1 MRKRAVPLTERPTPI
16 PANFIVGSDGT
27 DSLARLLNSP
37 EHQIS
42 KLREAIAAQESLR
55 ATLGDDTVELT
66 LKPLR
71 SLLESLLAGHAETV
85 ASESG
90 SHGQLLTQLQSYIP
104 RQLADKIRATGHIQG
119 ERRQVTVIF
128 ADVSGF
134 TALSETLDPEEVAS
148 FMNECLKDLADAV
161 YQYEGVVDKFIGDC
175 IMAVFGAPI
184 ALEDDAERALHAALS
199 MRHRVELFNQRR
211 SDRLKEPLAL
221 HIGINSGT
229 VIAGNVGNDLRMSY
243 TVMGD
248 TVNIASRLEGAAT
261 RGQIFVSQSTYRLA
275 AGAFRFLP
283 LDPIQVKGKR
293 EPLKVYELL
302 EARVQPE
309 KIRGLEGL
317 VSPLIGRERE
327 SAAITAALARTKAG
341 KSAIVLVYGDA
352 GVGKS
357 RLLREI
363 RASNS
368 EKITWLEGRCF
379 SSTQTLSYGP
389 ILDLL
394 RRHIGIADEQHVDE
408 QQMALRQHVTTYFVN
423 EPVVYAILA
432 RLLSLPLT
440 TADEH
445 LIKEIAGA
453 EFRTRLFDII
463 ERELI
468 GLSAQ
473 QPVVALLEDLH
484 WADQSSIDLLNH
496 VLPLTR
502 KARLTF
508 ICAIRSRQE
517 PVATWEK
524 LNPVLAGL
532 SEHVVEVSLQPL
544 STEGSRTL
552 IAQLLGGFSLP
563 ESLAA
568 DIVDKSDGNP
578 FFLEEVLRSLIE
590 GGTLASEA
598 GAWRVTASAIT
609 PAVPDTIQ
617 GVLLSRIDRLTEE
630 LKVLL
635 QKASVIGRVFFY
647 RVLKVLAAEGA
658 GIDGQLTS
666 LQDSDLLHERSRL
679 PEIEYAFKHALTQE
693 VAYHTLLGPQR
704 RDLHH
709 QVGAALESLF
719 RDRLEEYS
727 GLIAY
732 HYFSAESWE
741 NALLHLIRC
750 SNAASQ
756 LCLFPEV
763 RGHCRRALECL
774 RHLEETR
781 ERREQKVDVIFQ
793 MIDASLTSEAPEKN
807 LRILAEAEAAAQSLE
822 DPLRLARVQLLIGRA
837 HYGGGNLREAID
849 YFQRVLELAPGLA
862 DPGLLATPGC
872 VLGVTF
878 AVQGRFR
885 ESLHLLDQTIPL
897 LEAAKDKHET
907 LLAYSYRG
915 CALTCLGRFAEGLS
929 DMNKALEAAVLAN
942 DLNGMAMAHC
952 ALAFSRLVA
961 GEYDEGMESSRR
973 LLEISEK
980 TGADVFRYGSN
991 AMLAWGA
998 FRLDRP
1004 SESQPYWNEAHEIA
1018 KALGGRIFF
1027 AEWFGAIEAEFVLQ
1041 YDDPAAGLRRG
1052 EEALVLSQ
1060 GAGSV
1065 IGEGL
1070 AECTIGRALAAH
1082 TGRCD
1087 EAIAHVMKGVGI
1099 LEGIG
1104 AQYDLARG
1112 VLSEAQ
1118 VRAACGDHS
1127 GARVA
1132 AEKAALLL
1140 HECNLAK
1147 EEATAR
1153 KFIAEL

>member
-1 MRKRAVPLTERPTPI
+1 MNSRDDQIAQLRA
-16 PANFIVGSDGT
+16 
-27 DSLARLLNSP
+27 
-37 EHQIS
+37 
-42 KLREAIAAQESLR
+42 AIATQESLR
-55 ATLGDDTVELT
+55 ATLGDATVDLAV
-66 LKPLR
+66 KPLR
-71 SLLESLLAGHAETV
+71 GLLESLSQQDDTPDR
-85 ASESG
+85 SG
-90 SHGQLLTQLQSYIP
+90 SRNELLAQLQSYIP
-104 RQLADKIRATGHIQG
+104 RQLADKIKATGHIQG

-148 FMNECLKDLADAV
+148 FMNECLKDLAEAV

-175 IMAVFGAPI
+175 VMAVFGAPI

-199 MRHRVELFNQRR
+199 MRNRVELFNKRR

-229 VIAGNVGNDLRMSY
+229 VIAGNVGSDLRMSY

-248 TVNIASRLEGAAT
+248 TVNVASRLEGAAT

-275 AGAFRFLP
+275 AGAFRFRP
-283 LDPIQVKGKR
+283 LEPIQVKGKR
-293 EPLKVYELL
+293 ELLKVYELL

-317 VSPLIGRERE
+317 ASPFIGRQGE
-327 SAAITAALARTKAG
+327 SDAIVSALTASKAG

-357 RLLREI
+357 RLLREV

-368 EKITWLEGRCF
+368 NEVTWLEGRCF
-379 SSTQTLSYGP
+379 SSTQTLSYAP

-394 RRHIGIADEQHVDE
+394 RRHMGIADEQHTDE
-408 QQMALRQHVTTYFVN
+408 QQMVLRQHVATYFPN
-423 EPVVYAILA
+423 EPEVYAILA

-440 TADEH
+440 EADED
-445 LIKEIAGA
+445 LIRDLVGA
-453 EFRTRLFDII
+453 EFRTRLFSII

-468 GLSAQ
+468 GLSARK
-473 QPVVALLEDLH
+473 PTVVLIEDLH

-496 VLPLTR
+496 VLPLTG

-508 ICAIRSRQE
+508 ICASRSRQE
-517 PVATWEK
+517 PAAIWEK
-524 LNPVLAGL
+524 INPVLEDL
-532 SEHVVEVSLQPL
+532 REHVVEVSLQPL
-544 STEGSRTL
+544 PTEASRAL
-552 IAQLLGGFSLP
+552 IEQLLGGFSLP

-568 DIVDKSDGNP
+568 DIVGKSDGNP

-590 GGTLASEA
+590 GGTLASE
-598 GAWRVTASAIT
+598 GESWRVTSVAAAS
-609 PAVPDTIQ
+609 AVPDTIQ

-647 RVLKVLAAEGA
+647 RVLKVLASEGTA
-658 GIDGQLTS
+658 LDGQLLS
-666 LQDSDLLHERSRL
+666 LQDSDLLHERARL

-704 RDLHH
+704 RALH
-709 QVGAALESLF
+709 QKVGDALELLF
-719 RDRLEEYS
+719 RDRLEEFA

-741 NALLHLIRC
+741 KALPHLIQC
-750 SNAASQ
+750 SKAAAQ

-763 RGHCRRALECL
+763 RGHCRRALECF

-793 MIDASLTSEAPEKN
+793 LIDASLTSEAPEKN
-807 LRILAEAEAAAQSLE
+807 LRILAEGEAVAQSLQ

-849 YFQRVLELAPGLA
+849 YFQRVLALAPGLG

-885 ESLHLLDQTIPL
+885 ESLRLLDQTIPL
-897 LEAAKDKHET
+897 LEAARDNHET
-907 LLAYSYRG
+907 ILAYSYRG
-915 CALTCLGRFAEGLS
+915 CALTCLGRFAVALS
-929 DMNKALEAAVLAN
+929 DMNKALEDACSAN
-942 DLNGMAMAHC
+942 DRNGMAMAHC

-961 GEYDEGMESSRR
+961 GEYAEGMENSRR
-973 LLEISEK
+973 LLEISEN

-1004 SESQPYWNEAHEIA
+1004 DDARHYWHESHEIA

-1041 YDDPAAGLRRG
+1041 YGDAVAGLRAA
-1052 EEALVLSQ
+1052 EEALALSQ

-1070 AECTIGRALAAH
+1070 AECTIGKALAAH
-1082 TGRCD
+1082 PGRGD
-1087 EAIAHVMKGVGI
+1087 EACSHVMKGIQI
-1099 LEGIG
+1099 LEEIG

-1112 VLSEAQ
+1112 KFTEAE
-1118 VRAACGDHS
+1118 VRAACGDRS
-1127 GARVA
+1127 GARKA
-1132 AEKAALLL
+1132 AEKAASLL
-1140 HECNLAK
+1140 HECRLAK
-1147 EEATAR
+1147 EEAVAR
-1153 KFIAEL
+1153 KFIAGLKAD

>member
-1 MRKRAVPLTERPTPI
+1 MV
-16 PANFIVGSDGT
+16 
-27 DSLARLLNSP
+27 NSR
-37 EHQIS
+37 EEQIAQ
-42 KLREAIAAQESLR
+42 LREAIAAQEALR
-55 ATLGDDTVELT
+55 RTLGDAVVELT

-71 SLLESLLAGHAETV
+71 NLLSSLLAQSVDAAG
-85 ASESG
+85 
-90 SHGQLLTQLQSYIP
+90 GQTGPRDELLTKLQGYIP
-104 RQLADKIRATGHIQG
+104 RHLAEKIRASGHVEG

-148 FMNECLKDLADAV
+148 FMNECLKDLAEAV
-161 YQYEGVVDKFIGDC
+161 YEYEGVVDKFIGDC
-175 IMAVFGAPI
+175 VMAVFGAPI

-199 MRHRVELFNQRR
+199 MRNRVELFNQRR
-211 SDRLKEPLAL
+211 SDKLKEPLAL

-229 VIAGNVGNDLRMSY
+229 VIAGNVGSDLRMSY

-248 TVNIASRLEGAAT
+248 TVNVASRLEGAAT

-275 AGAFRFLP
+275 AGAFRFRP
-283 LDPIQVKGKR
+283 LEPIQVKGKR
-293 EPLKVYELL
+293 ELLKVYELL

-317 VSPLIGRERE
+317 VSPLVGRQRE
-327 SAAITAALARTKAG
+327 SDAITAALAATKAG
-341 KSAIVLVYGDA
+341 KSAILIVTGDA

-363 RASNS
+363 RAGNTD
-368 EKITWLEGRCF
+368 EIIWLEGRCF
-379 SSTQTLSYGP
+379 SSTQTLSYAP

-394 RRHIGIADEQHVDE
+394 RRHIGIADEQHTDE
-408 QQMALRQHVTTYFVN
+408 QQLVLRQHAANFPDAP
-423 EPVVYAILA
+423 EVYAILA

-440 TADEH
+440 EPDEK
-445 LIKEIAGA
+445 LIREIAGA
-453 EFRTRLFDII
+453 EFQVRLFDLI

-468 GLSAQ
+468 GLSTQ
-473 QPVVALLEDLH
+473 KPVVVLMEDLH
-484 WADQSSIDLLNH
+484 WADQSSIDLLNS

-517 PVATWEK
+517 PAAIWEK
-524 LNPVLAGL
+524 INPVLEDL
-532 SEHVVEVSLQPL
+532 RQHVVEVSLQPL

-552 IAQLLGGFSLP
+552 IAQLLGGFCLP
-563 ESLAA
+563 EALAV
-568 DIVDKSDGNP
+568 DIVEKSDGNP

-590 GGTLASEA
+590 GGTLAAEGST
-598 GAWRVTASAIT
+598 WRVTGPAAPS
-609 PAVPDTIQ
+609 AVPDTIQ

-658 GIDGQLTS
+658 ALDGQLTS
-666 LQDSDLLHERSRL
+666 LEDSDLLHERARL

-704 RDLHH
+704 RALH
-709 QVGAALESLF
+709 QKVGDALEMLF
-719 RDRLEEYS
+719 RDRLEEFA

-741 NALLHLIRC
+741 KALPHLIQC
-750 SNAASQ
+750 SSAASQ

-774 RHLEETR
+774 RHLDETR

-793 MIDASLTSEAPEKN
+793 LIDASLTSEAPEKN
-807 LRILAEAEAAAQSLE
+807 LRILAEGEAVAQSLQ

-837 HYGGGNLREAID
+837 HYGGGNLREALD
-849 YFQRVLELAPGLA
+849 YFQRVLELASGLG

-872 VLGVTF
+872 VMGVTF

-897 LEAAKDKHET
+897 LEAAKDNHET
-907 LLAYSYRG
+907 ILAYSYRG
-915 CALTCLGRFAEGLS
+915 CALTCLGRFAAALS
-929 DMNKALEAAVLAN
+929 DMNKALEDACSAN
-942 DLNGMAMAHC
+942 DRNGMAMAHC

-961 GEYDEGMESSRR
+961 GEYAEGMESSRR
-973 LLEISEK
+973 LLEISEN

-1004 SESQPYWNEAHEIA
+1004 EDARHYWQAAHEIA
-1018 KALGGRIFF
+1018 QALGGRIFF

-1041 YDDPAAGLRRG
+1041 YDDAVAGLRAA

-1070 AECTIGRALAAH
+1070 AECTIGKALAAQP
-1082 TGRCD
+1082 GRGDDAC
-1087 EAIAHVMKGVGI
+1087 AHVMKGIQI

-1104 AQYDLARG
+1104 AQYDLARAI
-1112 VLSEAQ
+1112 LTEAE
-1118 VRAACGDHS
+1118 VRNACGDRQ
-1127 GARVA
+1127 GARIA
-1132 AEKAALLL
+1132 AEKAATLLQ
-1140 HECNLAK
+1140 ECNLAK
-1147 EEATAR
+1147 EESMAR
-1153 KFIAEL
+1153 TLIVELKAD

>member
-1 MRKRAVPLTERPTPI
+1 MI
-16 PANFIVGSDGT
+16 FIVGGKGT
-27 DSLARLLNSP
+27 GNLAFLSSRND
-37 EHQIS
+37 QIAQ
-42 KLREAIAAQESLR
+42 LRAAIAAQEALR
-55 ATLGDDTVELT
+55 ATLGDATVDLAIQA
-66 LKPLR
+66 LR
-71 SLLESLLAGHAETV
+71 GLLQSLSQGDDAPERP
-85 ASESG
+85 G
-90 SHGQLLTQLQSYIP
+90 SPDELLTRLQSYIP
-104 RQLADKIRATGHIQG
+104 RHLADKIRTTGQVQG

-148 FMNECLKDLADAV
+148 FMNECLKDLAEAV

-175 IMAVFGAPI
+175 VMAVFGAPI

-211 SDRLKEPLAL
+211 SDKLKEPLAL

-229 VIAGNVGNDLRMSY
+229 VIAGNVGSDLRMSY

-248 TVNIASRLEGAAT
+248 TVNVASRLEGAAT

-275 AGAFRFLP
+275 AGAFLFRP
-283 LDPIQVKGKR
+283 LEPIQVKGKR
-293 EPLKVYELL
+293 ELLKVYELL
-302 EARVQPE
+302 EARIQPE

-317 VSPLIGRERE
+317 VSPLVGRQRE
-327 SAAITAALARTKAG
+327 ANAITAALAATTSG
-341 KSAIVLVYGDA
+341 KSAILIVSGDA

-357 RLLREI
+357 RLLREV
-363 RASNS
+363 RANNA
-368 EKITWLEGRCF
+368 EEITWLEGRCF
-379 SSTQTLSYGP
+379 SSTQTLSYAP

-394 RRHIGIADEQHVDE
+394 RRHIGIADEQHGDE
-408 QQMALRQHVTTYFVN
+408 QQLVLRHHVAANFPD
-423 EPVVYAILA
+423 EPAVYAILA

-440 TADEH
+440 GADEE
-445 LIKEIAGA
+445 LIKETSGA
-453 EFRTRLFDII
+453 EFRIRLFDII
-463 ERELI
+463 ERELV
-468 GLSAQ
+468 GLSAR
-473 QPVVALLEDLH
+473 QPVVVLIEDLH
-484 WADQSSIDLLNH
+484 WSDQSSIDLLNSI
-496 VLPLTR
+496 LPLTK
-502 KARLTF
+502 KARLTC

-517 PVATWEK
+517 PVALWDK
-524 LNPVLAGL
+524 INPVLEGL
-532 SEHVVEVSLQPL
+532 RPHVVEVSLQPL

-552 IAQLLGGFSLP
+552 IVQLLGGFCLP
-563 ESLAA
+563 EALAT
-568 DIVDKSDGNP
+568 DLVDKSDGNP

-590 GGTLASEA
+590 GGTLTSEN
-598 GAWRVTASAIT
+598 GLWRVTAPAT
-609 PAVPDTIQ
+609 AYAVPDTIQ
-617 GVLLSRIDRLTEE
+617 GVLLSRIDRLNEE

-647 RVLKVLAAEGA
+647 RVLKVLATEGA
-658 GIDGQLTS
+658 ALDGQLTS
-666 LQDSDLLHERSRL
+666 LQDSDLLHERARL

-704 RDLHH
+704 RALHRE
-709 QVGAALESLF
+709 VGEALELLF
-719 RDRLEEYS
+719 CDRLEEFA

-741 NALLHLIRC
+741 KALPHLMQC
-750 SNAASQ
+750 SQAASQ

-774 RHLEETR
+774 RHLEGTR
-781 ERREQKVDVIFQ
+781 ECREHKVDVIFQ
-793 MIDASLTSEAPEKN
+793 LIDASLTSEAPDTN
-807 LRILAEAEAAAQSLE
+807 LRILSEAEAAAQSLQ
-822 DPLRLARVQLLIGRA
+822 DPLRLARVQLLTGRA

-849 YFQRVLELAPGLA
+849 YFQRVLALAPGLG
-862 DPGLLATPGC
+862 DPGLMATPGC

-885 ESLHLLDQTIPL
+885 ESLRLLDQTIPL
-897 LEAAKDKHET
+897 LEAAKDNHET

-915 CALTCLGRFAEGLS
+915 CALTCLGRYADGLA
-929 DMNKALEAAVLAN
+929 DMNKALAAACAAN

-980 TGADVFRYGSN
+980 TGADVFRYGSH

-998 FRLDRP
+998 FRLGQPNEAR
-1004 SESQPYWNEAHEIA
+1004 PYWNEAHEIA

-1041 YDDPAAGLRRG
+1041 YDDPATGLRAAQ
-1052 EEALVLSQ
+1052 EALVLSQ

-1070 AECTIGRALAAH
+1070 TECTIGKALAKH
-1082 TGRCD
+1082 PGRGH
-1087 EAIAHVMKGVGI
+1087 EACSHVMNGMHI
-1099 LEGIG
+1099 LEEIG
-1104 AQYDLARG
+1104 AQYDLARATFT
-1112 VLSEAQ
+1112 EAE
-1118 VRAACGDHS
+1118 VRSACGDRS
-1127 GARVA
+1127 GARKA
-1132 AEKAALLL
+1132 AERAVTLL
-1140 HECNLAK
+1140 HACHLAK
-1147 EEATAR
+1147 EESMAR
-1153 KFIAEL
+1153 TLVAALASH